1 MYHTGSVMSSA
12 GSATDRRRLRRLVP
26 FAGVDMTMKYADR
39 GPWLSSAGSM
49 TTVIVP
55 GPVEFSR
62 GAGGLSGVAISV
74 HALTVAAGPWPVDVE
89 AATWTWY
96 STQAVS

>member
-1 MYHTGSVMSSA
+1 
-12 GSATDRRRLRRLVP
+12 
-26 FAGVDMTMKYADR
+26 
-39 GPWLSSAGSM
+39 M

-55 GPVEFSR
+55 GPVEFTR

-96 STQAVS
+96 STQAVSSHSTALRTSAFTVSSPEPTSDEYLTYT